1 MNEDEEQAVIK
12 ALSKGDQAFVEH
24 CEKDHLG
31 YRSDCRVC
39 LESSLRSHLHMRR
52 KHPHCNAFSLGLDLI
67 GPLCKGE
74 DHLGPARH
82 LLIGVLGV
90 PWYQDGRPE
99 VLGSEALDYDIPPD
113 WQEDAADPSAEPGEQ
128 GLSLDPAEG
137 EAEDEED
144 PDSPEARDKRA
155 QECNDCWEEAIKEL
169 QKPVRVVPLVFAEP
183 IASKKA
189 SVVLRAIQRIYSKIR
204 LQGLS
209 VRRLRTDNGREFN
222 NKQLQA
228 WAYARDIF
236 PTYSVP
242 GDPRSNGRAEGIV
255 GLAKSGMRTP
265 GSTASWW
272 PHAARQWAEGRY
284 RAGMQLLGLGHLC
297 PNVLWFLLERRLL

>member
-1 MNEDEEQAVIK
+1 MYKPACREGTLSERIQHSPLWGKRAPGLCRALEKALIGWMSTTPQQRAVNEDEEQAVIK

-52 KHPHCNAFSLGLDLI
+52 KHPYSNAFSLGLDLI

-74 DHLGPARH
+74 DQLGPARH

-90 PWYQDGRPE
+90 LWYQDGRPE
-99 VLGSEALDYDIPPD
+99 VLGSDAQDYDIPAD

-155 QECNDCWEEAIKEL
+155 QECNDRWEEAIPEL
-169 QKPVRVVPLVFAEP
+169 PKPVRVVPLIFAEP

-189 SVVLRAIQRIYSKIR
+189 SVVLRAIQRVYSKTR

-209 VRRLRTDNGREFN
+209 VRRLHTDNGREFN
-222 NKQLQA
+222 NKIQQTVA
-228 WAYARDIF
+228 
-236 PTYSVP
+236 
-242 GDPRSNGRAEGIV
+242 GV
-255 GLAKSGMRTP
+255 GLCPRHLSHIQRAW
-265 GSTASWW
+265 GSSVKW
-272 PHAARQWAEGRY
+272 P
-284 RAGMQLLGLGHLC
+284 
-297 PNVLWFLLERRLL
+297 RRGDCGSC